1 MHRGKALL
9 RIIVAAAGLTAL
21 AACGIGKPMEF
32 PDPQSELTS
41 RPGAFTGDSGE
52 WVIYR
57 KQ

>member
-1 MHRGKALL
+1 MNCRKTVL
-9 RIIVAAAGLTAL
+9 RVIVAGGLSAL
-21 AACGIGKPMEF
+21 AACSIGKPMDF
-32 PDPQSELTS
+32 PEPETQLTP

>member
-1 MHRGKALL
+1 MKMMLRAL
-9 RIIVAAAGLTAL
+9 VVAGLTAL
-21 AACGIGKPMEF
+21 AGCGIGQPMDF
-32 PDPQSELTS
+32 PEPESQLTA

>member
-1 MHRGKALL
+1 MNCRKTVL
-9 RIIVAAAGLTAL
+9 RVIVATGLSAL
-21 AACGIGKPMEF
+21 AACSIGKPMDF
-32 PDPQSELTS
+32 PEPETQLTP

>member
-1 MHRGKALL
+1 MNRRKTML
-9 RIIVAAAGLTAL
+9 RIMVAAGLMAL
-21 AACGIGKPMEF
+21 AACGIGKPMDF
-32 PDPQSELTS
+32 PEPESQLTA